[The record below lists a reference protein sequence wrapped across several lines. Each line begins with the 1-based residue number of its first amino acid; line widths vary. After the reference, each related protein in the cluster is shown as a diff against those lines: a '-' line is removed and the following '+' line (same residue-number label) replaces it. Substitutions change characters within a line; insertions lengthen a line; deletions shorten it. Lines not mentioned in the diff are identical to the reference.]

1 MAVYRIEI
9 YTKLDAMYKVNLLKN
24 NLARVFSCLF
34 FLLTIQ
40 DEPQN
45 VQHQKIIIYIQTHT
59 IKKMRMERAS
69 HSEYTTVRIE
79 YYHLFLIFLHH
90 REQIF
95 CTIVE
100 NMLMFLLAVWHAL
113 WFKKISFFGLM
124 CDDVQSC
131 LFCLNR
137 K

>member
-59 IKKMRMERAS
+59 IKKNANGKS
-69 HSEYTTVRIE
+69 
-79 YYHLFLIFLHH
+79 
-90 REQIF
+90 
-95 CTIVE
+95 
-100 NMLMFLLAVWHAL
+100 
-113 WFKKISFFGLM
+113 ISFRIYNSQNWILSSFSYFSSSSWADFLYNCWKYVNVFACCM
-124 CDDVQSC
+124 TCPLIQKNQLFRFDVWRC
-131 LFCLNR
+131 AILFILFE
-137 K
+137 